1 MELVPDSQQLRAAWP
16 SLSIL
21 GELKVIL
28 TMRLYLR
35 QLRRVQHTSS
45 SFNNLPGPLGPK
57 PLPCTGLQFG
67 FDPKGPFPTIG
78 AFMNIS
84 REHKFALYRSS
95 MSRTLSLNWIPLY
108 ASAFTPLIFTH
119 NMRNLLLDDHHM
131 LWVVDWGFSG
141 LVWISWDELC
151 LTDGQWSVELA
162 LPALWILVYNCNK
175 YMAEPAFEIGRVD
188 EKD

>member
-1 MELVPDSQQLRAAWP
+1 MELVPNSQQLRAAWP

-45 SFNNLPGPLGPK
+45 NNQPEPLGPK
-57 PLPCTGLQFG
+57 PLLCNGLQFG

-95 MSRTLSLNWIPLY
+95 MSRTLSL
-108 ASAFTPLIFTH
+108 S
-119 NMRNLLLDDHHM
+119 
-131 LWVVDWGFSG
+131 
-141 LVWISWDELC
+141 
-151 LTDGQWSVELA
+151 
-162 LPALWILVYNCNK
+162 
-175 YMAEPAFEIGRVD
+175 
-188 EKD
+188 